1 MPAAKSGLNGKI
13 TLYIIL
19 FFFLIKNMPSAEIIT
34 IGTEILLG
42 EIVDTN
48 SAYLA
53 RRLRDLN
60 VDVFRTAT
68 VGDNTAR
75 IAEIIRETLQRTD
88 IIITT
93 GGLGPTVD
101 DPTREAVALAFGV
114 ETVYLPALWEQ
125 INERM
130 QRFGRIPTENQK
142 RQAYIPAGALPIKNP
157 VGTAPAF
164 IVEQGHKCL
173 ISLPGVPREMEY
185 LAENEL
191 FPYLRRRYQLTGTI
205 KARVLHTAGMG
216 ESVIDEQIGDL
227 ETLSNPTVGLA
238 AHYGVVDIRI
248 TAKAESETQADTLIS
263 GVENTLRQRLGNV
276 IYGADEETLES
287 VVMSALTRDGQSLTV
302 VEVDTGGE
310 LTRRLASLKNGLFLG
325 GQVLTSLPS
334 GQVLAEAATAQQKI
348 SGASLAIGL
357 TVNAATAGS
366 SAELTLVSANSQ
378 STQTR
383 GYGGHPKNVANWGAN
398 AALDWLRRQLDAHE

>member
-1 MPAAKSGLNGKI
+1 
-13 TLYIIL
+13 
-19 FFFLIKNMPSAEIIT
+19 MPSAEIIT

-60 VDVFRTAT
+60 VDVFRTST
-68 VGDNTAR
+68 IGDNTQR
-75 IAEIIRETLQRTD
+75 IAEIIRETIQRAD

-114 ETVYLPALWEQ
+114 KTVYLPELWDQ

-142 RQAYIPAGALPIKNP
+142 RQAFIPGGALPVKNA

-164 IVEQGHKCL
+164 IYEFDRKCV

-185 LAENEL
+185 LSENEI
-191 FPYLRRRYQLTGTI
+191 FPYLRHRYNLTGTI

-216 ESVIDEQIGDL
+216 ESVIDEKIGDL
-227 ETLSNPTVGLA
+227 ELLANPTVGLA
-238 AHYGVVDIRI
+238 AHYGAVDIRI
-248 TAKAESETQADTLIS
+248 TAKAGSETEADDLIS
-263 GVENTLRQRLGNV
+263 GVEITLRERLGKT
-276 IYGADEETLES
+276 IYGADDETLEAA
-287 VVMSALTRDGQSLTV
+287 ALAAIARLEHSLTV
-302 VEVDTGGE
+302 VEINTGGE
-310 LTRRLASLKNGLFLG
+310 LSRRLAGINNGAFLG
-325 GQVLTSLPS
+325 GQVLSSLPQ
-334 GQVLAEAATAQQKI
+334 GLGLTEAVAAQMKSI
-348 SGASLAIGL
+348 GASTGL
-357 TVNAATAGS
+357 GLMVSAATAGS
-366 SAELTLVSANSQ
+366 TAEIVLITPESQSAES
-378 STQTR
+378 R
-383 GYGGHPKNVANWGAN
+383 GYGGHPKNVAAWGATSS
-398 AALDWLRRQLDAHE
+398 LDLLRRRLEPG